1 MQQSKCDSVRITDY
15 ILYMMRC
22 GKSLGTLNWETDK
35 IYLMNS
41 KKPESSKKLLDKI
54 KNGKFIKE

>member
-1 MQQSKCDSVRITDY
+1 
-15 ILYMMRC
+15 MMRC
-22 GKSLGTLNWETDK
+22 GKSLGTLNWKTDK

-41 KKPESSKKLLDKI
+41 KKPESSKNLLDKI